1 MKPRTE
7 IRKRLKTCF
16 KKGLLPHNKGMKEES
31 RDLDTRNE
39 FHYIRQTAVEVAMA
53 KEDPLRPYGNSNREN
68 LDGRADSTMI
78 LRPKSDVQLEVEKKI
93 LVWEKSMLKL
103 HIYFPLIPDRAND
116 GVCRARKSF

>member
-1 MKPRTE
+1 
-7 IRKRLKTCF
+7 
-16 KKGLLPHNKGMKEES
+16 MKEES

-39 FHYIRQTAVEVAMA
+39 FHYIRPTAAESAMA

-78 LRPKSDVQLEVEKKI
+78 LRPKSDIQLEVEKKNSGLGKKYVKI
-93 LVWEKSMLKL
+93 A
-103 HIYFPLIPDRAND
+103 YFFPLIPDRAND

>member
-1 MKPRTE
+1 
-7 IRKRLKTCF
+7 
-16 KKGLLPHNKGMKEES
+16 MKEES

-39 FHYIRQTAVEVAMA
+39 SHYIRPSAAEVAMA

-78 LRPKSDVQLEVEKKI
+78 LRPKSDVQLEVKKKI

-103 HIYFPLIPDRAND
+103 HIYFPLIPDRANY